1 MDTRNVKRIAVQ
13 CYSSKPNIKLRN
25 YIIQYW
31 RRVTRYFARNGI
43 ALAAPSLLQTLTRER
58 NSTEKKKRERV
69 DNREDAE
76 LNEKKKK
83 EETQEGETWAHAQQ
97 TSRFFFVPLPRFF
110 PDLILAHCCIINVC
124 TIPSN
129 TDRVSDFKFTLNDGV
144 TND

>member
-43 ALAAPSLLQTLTRER
+43 ALAAPPLLQTLKRER
-58 NSTEKKKRERV
+58 NSTKKKKRERV

-83 EETQEGETWAHAQQ
+83 EET
-97 TSRFFFVPLPRFF
+97 
-110 PDLILAHCCIINVC
+110 
-124 TIPSN
+124 
-129 TDRVSDFKFTLNDGV
+129 
-144 TND
+144 

>member
-1 MDTRNVKRIAVQ
+1 M
-13 CYSSKPNIKLRN
+13 
-25 YIIQYW
+25 
-31 RRVTRYFARNGI
+31 
-43 ALAAPSLLQTLTRER
+43 
-58 NSTEKKKRERV
+58 

-83 EETQEGETWAHAQQ
+83 EETQERGGGNLSAQ

-110 PDLILAHCCIINVC
+110 PDLILTHCCIINVC